1 MVIEAITSDRSLYLE
16 IFPVRQ
22 YNQRT
27 AHGYNTGR
35 FYKQGR
41 NLISTLSIPFKN
53 VNFAKTPSSLVT
65 KQFSGDYITVMMIG
79 GVLIIV
85 IIVVDEGVFSSIE
98 DI

>member
-1 MVIEAITSDRSLYLE
+1 MVIS
-16 IFPVRQ
+16 
-22 YNQRT
+22 
-27 AHGYNTGR
+27 YNTGR

-65 KQFSGDYITVMMIG
+65 KQFSGDYITVVMMIG

>member
-1 MVIEAITSDRSLYLE
+1 MVIILADFISKVE
-16 IFPVRQ
+16 IS
-22 YNQRT
+22 N
-27 AHGYNTGR
+27 
-35 FYKQGR
+35 
-41 NLISTLSIPFKN
+41 TLSIPYKN

-65 KQFSGDYITVMMIG
+65 KQFSGDYITVVMMIG